1 MPHLEATL
9 ARLINLRTSFINGLD
24 LQPQPHPLICS
35 SATFYDI
42 QLGNTCRALQI
53 WIILKPFDNF
63 YLGGLEPLSFT
74 SGVFPTR
81 CLSLVEFQ
89 FAVDMMERL
98 RSLWSQYTAKTRE
111 YNTRYALL
119 DSSSDV
125 ADHESELSDITEPKV
140 LETAPSITWRINPT
154 LSVSI
159 NLVEVRRRCKPFLLF
174 ILPNFLRAR
183 ANKTPRKL
191 YPTSYLDGLRG
202 VAALFVVIHHYAYT
216 FTASSLQ
223 GWHAG
228 PEGSHNWFFQLPLI
242 RVVHSGRF
250 MVAIFFVISGYVLSY
265 RSLKLARE
273 GKQVELLDSLASSV
287 FRRWL
292 RLHLPVI
299 VSTFIAFLAARAD
312 FWTDMHAGWEHD
324 PLGTYLYP
332 KPVALPTRQ
341 GTLVE
346 QLWG

>member
-1 MPHLEATL
+1 
-9 ARLINLRTSFINGLD
+9 
-24 LQPQPHPLICS
+24 
-35 SATFYDI
+35 
-42 QLGNTCRALQI
+42 
-53 WIILKPFDNF
+53 
-63 YLGGLEPLSFT
+63 
-74 SGVFPTR
+74 
-81 CLSLVEFQ
+81 
-89 FAVDMMERL
+89 MERL
-98 RSLWSQYTAKTRE
+98 RSLWSQYATKTRE
-111 YNTRYALL
+111 CNARYALL

-125 ADHESELSDITEPKV
+125 ADHESDIPEPKV
-140 LETAPSITWRINPT
+140 LETPPPITWRINPT

-159 NLVEVRRRCKPFLLF
+159 NLVEVQRHCKPFLLF
-174 ILPNFLRAR
+174 VLPSFLRTR

-273 GKQVELLDSLASSV
+273 GKPAELLDSLASSV

-299 VSTFIAFLAARAD
+299 VSTFIAFLAARAN